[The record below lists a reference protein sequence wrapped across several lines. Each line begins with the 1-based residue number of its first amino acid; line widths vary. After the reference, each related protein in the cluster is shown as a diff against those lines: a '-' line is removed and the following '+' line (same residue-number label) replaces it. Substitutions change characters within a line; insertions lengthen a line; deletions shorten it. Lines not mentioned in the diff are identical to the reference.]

1 VYTGIG
7 YTEVIDHT
15 AMEEGNWYEIVSLG
29 SDVNWRA
36 IGHDS
41 NTPILGSELV
51 YNGETIAGSSATV
64 KRAFTPDLVNH
75 SNLFGSVSLAETR
88 SYLNVITLGEG
99 LPTEEWLYFR
109 FRPWD
114 DYGAGFTSKVVSG
127 YLEIEPTETTA
138 TMANRYNLDGGRDE
152 NELISIPTN
161 TLVKNYKYR
170 IEALGNSEINWVA
183 IGADSPTLN
192 SEFIYNGEA
201 VSGGGTTVGKV
212 KRVEIPFV
220 LTEEQINSTNLIN
233 PRTNSSIVLPT
244 DIEEGASVVL
254 VNRSLEHNLYVQ
266 DSNGN
271 QISIIRPN
279 ERAEIIRDDVEWR
292 DDRGSVLSLE

>member
-1 VYTGIG
+1 
-7 YTEVIDHT
+7 
-15 AMEEGNWYEIVSLG
+15 
-29 SDVNWRA
+29 
-36 IGHDS
+36 
-41 NTPILGSELV
+41 
-51 YNGETIAGSSATV
+51 
-64 KRAFTPDLVNH
+64 
-75 SNLFGSVSLAETR
+75 
-88 SYLNVITLGEG
+88 
-99 LPTEEWLYFR
+99 LYFR

-192 SEFIYNGEA
+192 SEFIYNGED

-212 KRVEIPFV
+212 KRVEIPFF
-220 LTEEQINSTNLIN
+220 LTEEQINSTNLVN

-244 DIEEGASVVL
+244 DVEEGASVVL